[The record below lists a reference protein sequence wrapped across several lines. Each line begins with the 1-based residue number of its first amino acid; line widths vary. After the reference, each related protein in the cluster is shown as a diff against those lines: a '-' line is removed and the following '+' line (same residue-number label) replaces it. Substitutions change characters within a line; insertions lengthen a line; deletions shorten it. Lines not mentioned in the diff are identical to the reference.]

1 MVIMVE
7 LESFVVK
14 NVLVNPGSS
23 VDILYWMTFQKLQ
36 IPLEDLAPYDEPIYD
51 FAGERVPT
59 MGYVDLH
66 TTFGGGWEMKTIF
79 TR

>member
-1 MVIMVE
+1 
-7 LESFVVK
+7 
-14 NVLVNPGSS
+14 
-23 VDILYWMTFQKLQ
+23 MTFHKLQ
-36 IPLEDLAPYDEPIYD
+36 IPLKDLAPYDEPIYD